1 MNLILGALNP
11 IAFKLGDLEVHWY
24 GIIIASAVVLAVF
37 LAVRE
42 GQRRGL
48 DEDVFYDYILW
59 AIPISLITARLYYV
73 TFQWSYYSQHLNEV
87 YQIWDGGI
95 AIYGCLIGA
104 IIVVIFFCRHRNVPV
119 WLFLDVAAPT
129 VILAQGIGRWGNFMN
144 QEAHGRP
151 TTLTFLQDLHLPT
164 FIIQQMKINGVYYQ
178 PTFLYESLWDILGFI
193 VLISLRHRQKLF
205 KRGEVFFSYVIWYS
219 FGRFFIEGMRTDS
232 LMLGSL
238 RVSQWLSVV
247 LFIGAICW
255 LLARRYWHPLEPW
268 YLDGVTRFDQEV

>member
-1 MNLILGALNP
+1 MNLLLGALNP
-11 IAFKLGDLEVHWY
+11 IAFQIGGLEVHWY

-42 GQRRGL
+42 GERRGL
-48 DEDVFYDYILW
+48 NEDVFYDLILW
-59 AIPISLITARLYYV
+59 AIPISIITARIYYV
-73 TFQWSYYSQHLNEV
+73 IFEWSYYSQHPSEI
-87 YQIWDGGI
+87 YRIWDGGI

-104 IIVVIFFCRHRNVPV
+104 VIVFIIFCRHRHLPV
-119 WLFLDVAAPT
+119 WLVLDVAAPT

-144 QEAHGRP
+144 QEAHGLP
-151 TTLTFLQDLHLPT
+151 TTLAFLQQLHLPN

-178 PTFLYESLWDILGFI
+178 PTFLYESVWDVLGFI
-193 VLISLRHRQKLF
+193 VLVSLRHRSKLF

-219 FGRFFIEGMRTDS
+219 FGRFFVEGMRTDS

-238 RVSQWLSVV
+238 RVSQWLSVI
-247 LFIGAICW
+247 LFVGAICW

-268 YLDGVTRFDQEV
+268 YSDGITKFDK